1 MHFTT
6 ILATSAAVG
15 GALAGV
21 YQEEPVYYT
30 SAEQV
35 YTSIKTCT
43 DKPVAPTTD
52 SVYVPTSEP
61 VYGGEE
67 PTTEAPV
74 YNPEPTGYGP
84 SEVTYTSYDVITVTS
99 CAGYVT
105 DCPAAT
111 YTSPVYSVS
120 TCTDYPVP
128 TGGYEV
134 PSNNTA
140 TYEVPPPTYETETP
154 EYPTSVPVYENPS
167 TTDVYTHTYYT
178 TVCPGKDY
186 CYATTVT
193 STYCPGK
200 PTEVPSYTKPVEVPS
215 YTKPVEVP
223 SYTKPPVDTPT
234 YTPPTP
240 HCPGGK
246 DCPPAPSCPGGDY
259 CPPTPP
265 KNETE
270 TPTYTPPPSYTGAAS
285 TNFVS
290 FGVAAVAGLAA
301 LFIAA

>member
-43 DKPVAPTTD
+43 DEPAVPTSD
-52 SVYVPTSEP
+52 SVYVPPVSEP
-61 VYGGEE
+61 VYGE

-74 YNPEPTGYGP
+74 YAPEPTGYGP
-84 SEVTYTSYDVITVTS
+84 SEVTYTSYDVITITS
-99 CAGYVT
+99 CADYVT

-111 YTSPVYSVS
+111 YTSTAYSVS
-120 TCTDYPVP
+120 TPPTDYYQPP
-128 TGGYEV
+128 ANSTD
-134 PSNNTA
+134 
-140 TYEVPPPTYETETP
+140 YEVPPPVYEYETP
-154 EYPTSVPVYENPS
+154 EYPTDVPVYEVPS
-167 TTDVYTHTYYT
+167 TSEVYTHTYYT

-193 STYCPGK
+193 STYCPGN
-200 PTEVPSYTKPVEVPS
+200 PTEVPTEVPVYTPPVDVPS
-215 YTKPVEVP
+215 YTQPPVEV
-223 SYTKPPVDTPT
+223 PT
-234 YTPPTP
+234 YTPPVDVPT
-240 HCPGGK
+240 
-246 DCPPAPSCPGGDY
+246 Y
-259 CPPTPP
+259 NPPTPP
-265 KNETE
+265 QNETE

-285 TNFVS
+285 ANFVS

>member
-1 MHFTT
+1 MHFST

-43 DKPVAPTTD
+43 DKPAVPTSD
-52 SVYVPTSEP
+52 SVYAPVSEP
-61 VYGGEE
+61 VYGA
-67 PTTEAPV
+67 PTTEPV
-74 YNPEPTGYGP
+74 YAPEPTDYP
-84 SEVTYTSYDVITVTS
+84 TEVTYTSYDVVTVTS
-99 CAGYVT
+99 CGDYVT
-105 DCPAAT
+105 NCPAAT
-111 YTSPVYSVS
+111 YTSTAYSVS
-120 TCTDYPVP
+120 TCTGTEPSYYQPPANSTDY
-128 TGGYEV
+128 Y
-134 PSNNTA
+134 
-140 TYEVPPPTYETETP
+140 VPPPTYETETP
-154 EYPTSVPVYENPS
+154 EYPTSVPVYEVP
-167 TTDVYTHTYYT
+167 TTSDVYTHTYYT

-186 CYATTVT
+186 CYATTIT

-200 PTEVPSYTKPVEVPS
+200 PTDVPHTKPTDVYTVPPPSYTPATETPEPTPV
-215 YTKPVEVP
+215 
-223 SYTKPPVDTPT
+223 PT

-240 HCPGGK
+240 GCGEGE
-246 DCPPAPSCPGGDY
+246 Y

-265 KNETE
+265 KNETT

-285 TNFVS
+285 ANFVS